1 MSYYQSD
8 ILQFNAENPT
18 TILGTLASNTQ
29 FDLNDTQ
36 RNAWKIQ
43 IAILKLALKNLSG
56 QILFEYTIP
65 RIGKRIDNVLIVDN
79 VVFLVEFKVGKS
91 EYLKSDI
98 NQTLGYALDLKYF
111 HEASQD
117 VLLVPILVCTDAS
130 DRDNELELYDDNVAK
145 VLLCNARNLRSTIDS
160 VLADLR
166 GKTTNIDAENWI
178 SSRYYPTPTIIEAA
192 QALYANHNVTD
203 ISRSGSGTYNLSETT
218 ETVKGIIQK
227 SRETKRKSIIFI
239 TGVPGAGKT
248 LAGINIA
255 NEMHNYR
262 DDEHAV
268 FLSGNQPLVSVLQ
281 EALARDEVAR
291 DDSIKIGEARRKTR
305 SFIQI
310 IHHYRDEFLN
320 NEKVPTERV
329 VIFDEAQR
337 AWTKKQIVK
346 FMAQKKGVA
355 DFKYSEPEFLINTM
369 DRHDDWACIIC
380 LIGGGQEINTGE
392 AGLTEW
398 FDSLRRSFADWQVY
412 VSGSLDDKE
421 YLGDKTYDQ
430 LVDGLNVTKKPK
442 LHLATSI
449 RSFRSE
455 KLSEFVKCVLDN
467 DTVKAKEVYSQLR
480 KKYPVYFTR
489 NLETARNWTRELTRS
504 DERYGLIASSNA
516 LRLKAE
522 GIFVK
527 NAIKAENWFLNK
539 ESDVRSSFYLEDV
552 ATEFDIQGLELD
564 WSIVAWDLDLRI
576 TSGKWSC
583 HSFLGNRWNNLKDEE
598 KIRYLINSYRVLLT
612 RARQGMII
620 YIPSGDKADH
630 SRPPTEYCKIAN
642 YLREIGLEEK

>member
-1 MSYYQSD
+1 MNYYKNSISKFISED
-8 ILQFNAENPT
+8 PDA
-18 TILGTLASNTQ
+18 ILGILASNMQ
-29 FDLNDTQ
+29 FDLNDVQ

-43 IAILKLALKNLSG
+43 TAILKSSLYDLSG

-65 RIGKRIDNVLIVDN
+65 RIGKRVDNVLIIDN
-79 VVFLVEFKVGKS
+79 VVFLIEFKVGES
-91 EYLKSDI
+91 EYHKADI
-98 NQTLGYALDLKYF
+98 NQTLDYALDLKYF
-111 HEASQD
+111 QEASQNAF
-117 VLLVPILVCTDAS
+117 LIPILICTNAS
-130 DRDNELELYDDNVAK
+130 DRDNKLELYDDKVAK
-145 VLLCNARNLRSTIDS
+145 VLLCNPGNLRRTIDS
-160 VLADLR
+160 VLTELAGKSAD
-166 GKTTNIDAENWI
+166 IDANSWI

-192 QALYANHNVTD
+192 QALYANHKVAD
-203 ISRSGSGTYNLSETT
+203 ISRSDSGTYNLSETT
-218 ETVKGIIQK
+218 ETVKDIIE
-227 SRETKRKSIIFI
+227 ETKRNKQKSIVFI

-255 NEMHNYR
+255 NEMHSYQ

-281 EALARDEVAR
+281 EALARDEVKR
-291 DDSIKIGEARRKTR
+291 DKSIRIGAARRKTQ

-310 IHHYRDEFLN
+310 IHHYRDEFVN
-320 NEKVPTERV
+320 NDKAPTEKV

-346 FMAQKKGVA
+346 FMAQKKGIA
-355 DFKYSEPEFLINTM
+355 DFGYSEPEFLISTM
-369 DRHDDWACIIC
+369 DRHNDWACVIC

-392 AGLTEW
+392 AGLAEW
-398 FDSLRRSFADWQVY
+398 FNSLRRSFANWQVY

-421 YLGDKTYDQ
+421 YLGKETYDQ
-430 LVDGLNVTKKPK
+430 MIEGLSVTQKSK

-455 KLSEFVKCVLDN
+455 KLSEFVKLLLDN
-467 DTVKAKEVYSQLR
+467 DTAGAQRAHAQLAE
-480 KKYPVYFTR
+480 KYPIYFTR
-489 NLETARNWTRELTRS
+489 DLNTANNWVRERARG

-527 NAIKAENWFLNK
+527 NTISPPDWFLNA

-564 WSIVAWDLDLRI
+564 WSVVAWDLDLRL
-576 TSGKWSC
+576 TVGEWSC
-583 HSFLGNRWNNLKDEE
+583 HSFTGNRWNNLKNEE
-598 KIRYLINSYRVLLT
+598 SIKYLVNSYRVLLT

-620 YIPSGDKADH
+620 YIPPGSNADH
-630 SRPPTEYCKIAN
+630 SRPPAEYDEIAAL
-642 YLREIGLEEK
+642 LREIGLSEL